1 MLVLTRKNQETIMI
15 GDDIK
20 VTISEIRGDS
30 VKIAIDAPKKIKI
43 YRAEIYQAIAS
54 ENQASALKVKPEEMD
69 FLRTMGKKEKQTLE

>member
-30 VKIAIDAPKKIKI
+30 VKIAIDAPKEVKI
-43 YRAEIYQAIAS
+43 YRAEIYQAIAN
-54 ENQASALKVKPEEMD
+54 ENQASALKIKPGDFD
-69 FLRTMGKKEKQTLE
+69 FLRTVNKKEKQTLE

>member
-1 MLVLTRKNQETIMI
+1 MLVLTRKTQETIMI

-30 VKIAIDAPKKIKI
+30 VKIAIDAPKEIKI

-54 ENQASALKVKPEEMD
+54 ENQASALKTKPENFD
-69 FLRTMGKKEKQTLE
+69 FLHLVNKQGKRTLE

>member
-30 VKIAIDAPKKIKI
+30 VKIAIDAPKEVKI
-43 YRAEIYQAIAS
+43 YRSEIYQAIAS
-54 ENQASALKVKPEEMD
+54 ENQASVLKTKLED
-69 FLRTMGKKEKQTLE
+69 FDFVHVAKQEAKQTL